1 MSPSHTGAERY
12 LAERLQDP
20 EYVSGY
26 KTASTKTE
34 RIDQMIR
41 ALDERRIEL
50 NLSKAD
56 VARRVGMRPESVRRT
71 LGKGPTNIK
80 LGTLLELASA
90 LDLEITAVP
99 AS

>member
-1 MSPSHTGAERY
+1 MSPPHSGAEIY

-20 EYVSGY
+20 EYASEY

-34 RIDQMIR
+34 RLDQIIR

-56 VARRVGMRPESVRRT
+56 VARLVGMRPESVRRI
-71 LGKGPTNIK
+71 LGKDPTNIK
-80 LGTLLELASA
+80 LGTLVELASA
-90 LDLEITAVP
+90 LDLEITAAP